1 MIGESVDKKNI
12 YIRGSLKLFLKYG
25 IRSVTVGQITQTLN
39 ISSKTLYNIFG
50 DKTGL
55 VRECFDLYKNDSQLE
70 YNSLKENAS
79 NIAETLIKFYRRS
92 VEAFNRVNP
101 NFFND
106 IAKYFPE
113 LWDNDEAFGKHR
125 TQELLIQGI
134 NEGIFVAHVD
144 TEIASRTIT
153 ILLKSMLED
162 EAFYTQG
169 NEALFSNI
177 IWPYLRGICT
187 QKGREEFRKYRSTP
201 G

>member
-1 MIGESVDKKNI
+1 MIGESIEKKNI

-25 IRSVTVGQITQTLN
+25 IRSVTVGQNTHTLN

-70 YNSLKENAS
+70 YNSLKENAQ

-106 IAKYFPE
+106 ISKYFPE

-125 TQELLIQGI
+125 TQELLIQVI
-134 NEGIFVAHVD
+134 NEGIFVSHVD

-187 QKGREEFRKYRSTP
+187 QKGREEFRKYRSNP
-201 G
+201 A

>member
-12 YIRGSLKLFLKYG
+12 YIRSSLKLFLKYG

-50 DKTGL
+50 DKSGL

-70 YNSLKENAS
+70 YNSLKENAQ

-125 TQELLIQGI
+125 TQELLVQGI
-134 NEGIFVAHVD
+134 NEGIFITHVD

-187 QKGREEFRKYRSTP
+187 KKGREEFRKYRTNPS
-201 G
+201 

>member
-70 YNSLKENAS
+70 YNSLKENAN

-106 IAKYFPE
+106 ISKYFPE

-134 NEGIFVAHVD
+134 NEGIFVSHVD

-201 G
+201 A

>member
-1 MIGESVDKKNI
+1 MIGESVEKKNI

-70 YNSLKENAS
+70 YNSLKENAQ

-125 TQELLIQGI
+125 TQELLVQGI

-187 QKGREEFRKYRSTP
+187 QKGREEFRKFRSSP
-201 G
+201 S

>member
-1 MIGESVDKKNI
+1 MIGESVEKKNI

-70 YNSLKENAS
+70 YNSLKENAQ

-106 IAKYFPE
+106 ISKYFPE

-134 NEGIFVAHVD
+134 NEGIFVSHVD

-187 QKGREEFRKYRSTP
+187 QKGREEFRKYRSNP
-201 G
+201 A

>member
-1 MIGESVDKKNI
+1 MIGESIEKKNI

-70 YNSLKENAS
+70 YNSLKENAQ

-106 IAKYFPE
+106 ISKYFPE

-134 NEGIFVAHVD
+134 NEGIFVSHVD

-187 QKGREEFRKYRSTP
+187 QKGREEFRKYRSNP
-201 G
+201 A